1 MTHLDLKEGDVVVIR
16 AGEDWPEHLF
26 RVDEVY
32 DDLVTGYSIT
42 GPLKDEY
49 GEPDFELI
57 LRVHS
62 YAKG

>member
-1 MTHLDLKEGDVVVIR
+1 MAYLDLREGDVVVIR

-49 GEPDFELI
+49 GEPDFDLI

-62 YAKG
+62 RAQG

>member
-1 MTHLDLKEGDVVVIR
+1 MTYLDLREGDVVVIR

-32 DDLVTGYSIT
+32 EDLVAGYSIT

-49 GEPDFELI
+49 GEPDFDLI

-62 YAKG
+62 RAKG

>member
-1 MTHLDLKEGDVVVIR
+1 MAYLDLREGDVVVIR

-32 DDLVTGYSIT
+32 EDLVTGYSIT

-49 GEPDFELI
+49 GEPDFDLI

-62 YAKG
+62 RAKG

>member
-1 MTHLDLKEGDVVVIR
+1 MAYLDLREGDVVAIR

-32 DDLVTGYSIT
+32 EDLVTGYSIT

-49 GEPDFELI
+49 GEPDFDLI

-62 YAKG
+62 RAKG

>member
-1 MTHLDLKEGDVVVIR
+1 MAYLDLREGDVVVIR

-32 DDLVTGYSIT
+32 EDLVTGYSIT

-49 GEPDFELI
+49 GEPDFDLI

-62 YAKG
+62 RAKS

>member
-1 MTHLDLKEGDVVVIR
+1 MAYLDLREGDVVVIR

-32 DDLVTGYSIT
+32 EDLVTGYSIP

-49 GEPDFELI
+49 GEPDFDLI

-62 YAKG
+62 RAKG